1 MQRFSVSLF
10 LLLLLTLESLAGPRQ
25 EIQNR
30 KYLLK
35 EIDREIPYSVFVPS
49 SYDKS
54 KKTPLVMVLHGL
66 GSSAA
71 QIIRYPNL
79 VEEAEKRGYLLVAA
93 EGVNNHGWY
102 GAYGKYGG
110 NRRGDPRNL
119 GELSEKDVLNV
130 LEMAQKEFN
139 VDPQRTYLIGH
150 SMGGAGTWHLGMK
163 YPEKWAALAPLAS
176 GGTNHDYD
184 MKKLKAQLGVI
195 VVHGVKDNLCPIGA
209 CRLKVANLKRHGVT
223 HKYLEFPNGTH
234 LNVAWEHFP
243 EVFDFFQENVKQNK
257 QDKQETVKQETVKQD
272 K

>member
-1 MQRFSVSLF
+1 MSLL

-25 EIQNR
+25 QIQNR

-66 GSSAA
+66 GGSAA

-110 NRRGDPRNL
+110 NRR
-119 GELSEKDVLNV
+119 
-130 LEMAQKEFN
+130 
-139 VDPQRTYLIGH
+139 
-150 SMGGAGTWHLGMK
+150 
-163 YPEKWAALAPLAS
+163 
-176 GGTNHDYD
+176 
-184 MKKLKAQLGVI
+184 
-195 VVHGVKDNLCPIGA
+195 
-209 CRLKVANLKRHGVT
+209 
-223 HKYLEFPNGTH
+223 
-234 LNVAWEHFP
+234 
-243 EVFDFFQENVKQNK
+243 
-257 QDKQETVKQETVKQD
+257 
-272 K
+272 